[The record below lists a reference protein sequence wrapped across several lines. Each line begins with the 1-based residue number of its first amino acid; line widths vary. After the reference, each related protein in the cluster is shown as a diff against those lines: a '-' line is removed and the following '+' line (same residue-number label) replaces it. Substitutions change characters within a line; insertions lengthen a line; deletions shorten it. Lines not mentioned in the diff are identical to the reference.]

1 MGYPGKYPRVV
12 DGPVG
17 CPVLWVRPLLPK
29 KEVMKRIKKIFRIKK
44 ETATTTPK
52 MEKAMLPKMEKRSK

>member
-1 MGYPGKYPRVV
+1 MEDRPTDCPVY
-12 DGPVG
+12 GPV
-17 CPVLWVRPLLPK
+17 LHLK

-44 ETATTTPK
+44 ETATATPK

>member
-1 MGYPGKYPRVV
+1 M
-12 DGPVG
+12 D
-17 CPVLWVRPLLPK
+17 LLAAPFYRSVHLYLT

-44 ETATTTPK
+44 ETATATPK

>member
-1 MGYPGKYPRVV
+1 MTAPFTG
-12 DGPVG
+12 
-17 CPVLWVRPLLPK
+17 LSFITK

-44 ETATTTPK
+44 ETATATPK

>member
-1 MGYPGKYPRVV
+1 V
-12 DGPVG
+12 D
-17 CPVLWVRPLLPK
+17 LLAAPFIRFTCLYLK

-44 ETATTTPK
+44 ETATATPK

>member
-1 MGYPGKYPRVV
+1 VAGGSI
-12 DGPVG
+12 D
-17 CPVLWVRPLLPK
+17 CPVIRFTCLYLK

-44 ETATTTPK
+44 ETATATPK

>member
-1 MGYPGKYPRVV
+1 MGQRNPHQWPTLFK
-12 DGPVG
+12 
-17 CPVLWVRPLLPK
+17 K

-44 ETATTTPK
+44 ETATATPK

>member
-1 MGYPGKYPRVV
+1 MAGGSI
-12 DGPVG
+12 D
-17 CPVLWVRPLLPK
+17 CPVIRFTCLYLK

-44 ETATTTPK
+44 ETATATPK